1 MMFREMGEG
10 TQLCKAIN
18 RCGRRKTREEK
29 RRERTYIYIYMY
41 INKAYVL
48 HISTV
53 IAFVLFPLLLCP
65 FTGLVFF
72 LLLPLR
78 LS

>member
-29 RRERTYIYIYMY
+29 RRERTYIYMY

-53 IAFVLFPLLLCP
+53 IVFVLFPLPLCP

>member
-18 RCGRRKTREEK
+18 RCGRRKRREEK
-29 RRERTYIYIYMY
+29 RTHVYIYMY

-53 IAFVLFPLLLCP
+53 IVFVLFPLLLCP
-65 FTGLVFF
+65 FTGIVFF

>member
-10 TQLCKAIN
+10 AQLCKAIN
-18 RCGRRKTREEK
+18 RCERRKRREEK
-29 RRERTYIYIYMY
+29 RRERTYIYMY

-53 IAFVLFPLLLCP
+53 IVFVLFPLLLCP
-65 FTGLVFF
+65 FTGIVFF

>member
-18 RCGRRKTREEK
+18 RCGRRKRREENA
-29 RRERTYIYIYMY
+29 RIYMY

-53 IAFVLFPLLLCP
+53 IVFVLFPLLLCP
-65 FTGLVFF
+65 FTGIVFF